1 MGGYRWSG
9 NTVFTDLAVD
19 GDTVIVDETNN
30 RLGIGTETPTKTLDV
45 DGEVLAKGQL
55 EVNDTTTSSASTGG
69 ALRLSANDGAPMG
82 DSHRLGVIEFTG
94 AEDSSGTQVTG
105 ARIEA
110 ITDAAWTNVE
120 NGCALYF
127 YTTDGNASQT
137 NVLKLDSNQLA
148 TLSGDVKI
156 AGDIVLD
163 DGGSLKEAGGTAAIT
178 FDASG
183 HVTKIGQDSMSSG
196 DVLTWDGSKF
206 VGEAPTV
213 GDITGVTA
221 GDGLSGGGTSG
232 ALSVALDLNEL
243 TAAAVDVAND
253 SIAIIDAGSS
263 NSSKKESIADL
274 ASAMAGSGIT
284 ASSGVLALT
293 ESAVTITAGDGL
305 KTGGSV
311 ALGAAVTVD
320 VDVSDFAGTG
330 LEDDGSENL
339 RVTLNELGAAAVNV
353 ANDSIAIID
362 ADDSNA
368 SKKESIADFVSAI
381 AGSGLSASSGVLT
394 ASGGMSSFQLE
405 DGAGTEVAVSDAKE
419 VKFVEGD
426 GIDITWTDTDNGTD
440 GDPYDLTFTVTNS
453 ANQILHAQVFS

>member
-9 NTVFTDLAVD
+9 NTVFTGLTVD
-19 GDTVIVDETNN
+19 TDTVIVDATNN
-30 RLGIGTETPTKTLDV
+30 RVGIGTDSPTKTLDV
-45 DGEVLAKGQL
+45 DGEVLAKGQI
-55 EVNDTTTSSASTGG
+55 EINDTTTGSASTGG
-69 ALRLSANDGAPMG
+69 SLRLSANDGAAMG

-94 AEDSSGTQVTG
+94 AEDGSGTQVTG

-110 ITDAAWTNVE
+110 LTDAAWTNAE

-127 YTTDGNASQT
+127 YTTDGNAAQT

-148 TLSGDVKI
+148 TLSGNLKVG
-156 AGDIVLD
+156 GDITLD

-183 HVTKIGQDSMSSG
+183 NVTKIGQDSMSSG

-221 GDGLSGGGTSG
+221 GDGLSGGGSSG
-232 ALSVALDLNEL
+232 AVSLALDLNEL
-243 TAAAVDVAND
+243 TGAAVAVGSD
-253 SIAIIDAGSS
+253 SIAIIDADD

-274 ASAMAGSGIT
+274 ATAMAGDGI
-284 ASSGVLALT
+284 AAASGVL
-293 ESAVTITAGDGL
+293 
-305 KTGGSV
+305 K
-311 ALGAAVTVD
+311 

-330 LEDDGSENL
+330 LVDDGSENL
-339 RVTLNELGAAAVNV
+339 KVDLNGLGAGTVAV

-362 ADDSNA
+362 SDDNA
-368 SKKESIADFVSAI
+368 TKKESIADFVSAI

-405 DGAGTEVAVSDAKE
+405 DGDGTEVAVSDAKE
-419 VKFVEGD
+419 VKFVEGTSSLN
-426 GIDITWTDTDNGTD
+426 INWTDTDNGTD
-440 GDPYDLTFTVTNS
+440 GDPYDLTFAIVENDAS
-453 ANQILHAQVFS
+453 LLLHSQVFS